1 MRRKLYFGLS
11 IVGAVAIAVL
21 LSFKIGLAGIN
32 LPGLILVLGGTF
44 LASIIGHSPRPVMD
58 LLRRVPSLFKEQEEP
73 GTDDYKPFTNVADR
87 YRRGDVRGAEQAAQ
101 AIKDPFLRGGTRL
114 ALDPHNGEELG
125 RMLQW
130 RMRQQK
136 ERDNRDIR
144 ILRTMATFAPAF
156 GMLGTLLGLVS
167 LLGDLG
173 QSGMEYIGVAMGF
186 ALMSTL
192 YGLLAANL
200 LFRPLALKVEDRSRR
215 QLLHMNFLVD
225 AIMMLYERQHPV
237 LIGEFMNSVQ
247 PGPDPKLPG
256 AKVHAL
262 PLQGMRA

>member
-1 MRRKLYFGLS
+1 
-11 IVGAVAIAVL
+11 
-21 LSFKIGLAGIN
+21 
-32 LPGLILVLGGTF
+32 
-44 LASIIGHSPRPVMD
+44 
-58 LLRRVPSLFKEQEEP
+58 
-73 GTDDYKPFTNVADR
+73 
-87 YRRGDVRGAEQAAQ
+87 
-101 AIKDPFLRGGTRL
+101 
-114 ALDPHNGEELG
+114 
-125 RMLQW
+125 MLQW

-200 LFRPLALKVEDRSRR
+200 LFRPLALKMEDRSRR

-247 PGPDPKLPG
+247 PGPDAKLPG